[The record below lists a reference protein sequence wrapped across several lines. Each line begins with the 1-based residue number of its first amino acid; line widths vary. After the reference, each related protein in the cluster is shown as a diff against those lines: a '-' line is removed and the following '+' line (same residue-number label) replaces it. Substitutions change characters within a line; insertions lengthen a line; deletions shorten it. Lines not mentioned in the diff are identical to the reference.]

1 MIPQEEDNTM
11 SNTKNENQYEVGKK
25 ELRGYLK
32 SIHDKFNVYAK
43 EKLSIVIPFTRMNK
57 NLELPF
63 GNSDVFMDDDLEK
76 YGINE
81 ENFRRI
87 LADHGITIPSDDS
100 DEDLDLESI
109 SSQDDVNN
117 CGNNP
122 FILSAEQSKSVQSI
136 LNSLLNQAI
145 KRDKQLQEKKYRD
158 AMIKY
163 LVAAQLQVIF
173 PNQDC
178 SVSSTFAEEGS
189 TTQSGNFVINNTS
202 IHCTTWLDDFL
213 MEKCKENIDAGIR
226 PVIITLHDRVLFA
239 LQLIEDADLKD
250 RVEVWDI
257 QQFLSTSIIERS
269 LFDESKRNTTIK
281 EIIDRY
287 NNIIDEVE
295 NDPSLKIEF
304 EIR

>member
-1 MIPQEEDNTM
+1 M

-25 ELRGYLK
+25 GLRGYLK
-32 SIHDKFNVYAK
+32 SIHDKFNVYVK

-87 LADHGITIPSDDS
+87 LADHGITIPLDDS

-117 CGNNP
+117 CGNKP
-122 FILSAEQSKSVQSI
+122 FILSAEQSKSVQYI

-145 KRDKQLQEKKYRD
+145 KRDMQLHEKKYRD
-158 AMIKY
+158 ALIKY

-178 SVSSTFAEEGS
+178 LVSSTFAEDTS
-189 TTQSGNFVINNTS
+189 INQSANFIINNTS
-202 IHCTTWLDDFL
+202 IYCTSSPKESL
-213 MEKCKENIDAGIR
+213 MEKCKEDLNAGKH
-226 PVIITLHDRVLFA
+226 PVIITLHDREVLAMGFA
-239 LQLIEDADLKD
+239 DYDDLTD
-250 RVEVWDI
+250 RIEVWNI
-257 QQFLSTSIIERS
+257 QQFLSTRILERS
-269 LFDESKRNTTIK
+269 LFDESKRNSTLK

-287 NNIIDEVE
+287 NNIIDEAE

-304 EIR
+304 ETR

>member
-1 MIPQEEDNTM
+1 M
-11 SNTKNENQYEVGKK
+11 SNTMDENQYEVNKK
-25 ELRGYLK
+25 GLRGYLK
-32 SIHDKFNVYAK
+32 SIHNKFDVCAK
-43 EKLSIVIPFTRMNK
+43 EKLSLVIQLTRMKK
-57 NLELPF
+57 NLELPS
-63 GNSDVFMDDDLEK
+63 GNSDVFMDADLEK

-87 LADHGITIPSDDS
+87 LEDHGITIPSDDS
-100 DEDLDLESI
+100 DDDLDLESI

-117 CGNNP
+117 CGNKL

-145 KRDKQLQEKKYRD
+145 KRDKQLQEKKYQD

-163 LVAAQLQVIF
+163 LVAAQLQVIL

-202 IHCTTWLDDFL
+202 IYCTSSPKESL
-213 MEKCKENIDAGIR
+213 MEKCKEDLNAGKH
-226 PVIITLHDRVLFA
+226 PVIITLQEREVLAIGFA
-239 LQLIEDADLKD
+239 DYSDLSD

-304 EIR
+304 ETR